1 MIELI
6 ILPVIFLLIL
16 YAKSVRKVNVLNK
29 MLNNNIYIFCNIQ
42 CNCNN
47 FLKYI
52 YKCDKCCTHNLIDFT
67 STKETFN
74 FLSRITNEKSV
85 KIIIHTY
92 GGISWN
98 ADSLSLVLSKNK
110 KLYKYIYVP
119 ECALSAG
126 SVISLSGNKIF
137 CNWYSIFSPIDSQI
151 FLEDLDMSVSTKYL
165 KDLNNNNDSKMYLNK
180 RLAMSIYKDDYN
192 LLLKIF
198 KNNKN
203 KKQII
208 DKFLKTEN
216 SHDNQILIDDM
227 KKLNLPIVSKI
238 PEDIEDIFTNFKDI
252 FNL

>member
-1 MIELI
+1 MIVLI
-6 ILPVIFLLIL
+6 ILSIIFLLIL
-16 YAKSVRKVNVLNK
+16 YDNLVRKVIILNK
-29 MLNNNIYIFCNIQ
+29 KLKDNIYIFSNIQ
-42 CNCNN
+42 CNCNK
-47 FLKYI
+47 FLKNI
-52 YKCDKCCTHNLIDFT
+52 YKCNKCSTHNLIDFT
-67 STKETFN
+67 STKEMFN
-74 FLSRITNEKSV
+74 FLNMVTNENSV

-92 GGISWN
+92 GGVSWN

-126 SVISLSGNKIF
+126 SVISLSGNKIY
-137 CNWYSIFSPIDSQI
+137 CNWYSIFSPIDSQL

-165 KDLNNNNDSKMYLNK
+165 KDINNNNDSKMYLNK

-216 SHDNQILIDDM
+216 SHDNQILVDDM
-227 KKLNLPIVSKI
+227 KKLNLPIVTKI
-238 PEDIEDIFTNFKDI
+238 PEDIEDIFITFKDI

>member
-1 MIELI
+1 
-6 ILPVIFLLIL
+6 
-16 YAKSVRKVNVLNK
+16 
-29 MLNNNIYIFCNIQ
+29 
-42 CNCNN
+42 
-47 FLKYI
+47 
-52 YKCDKCCTHNLIDFT
+52 
-67 STKETFN
+67 
-74 FLSRITNEKSV
+74 
-85 KIIIHTY
+85 
-92 GGISWN
+92 
-98 ADSLSLVLSKNK
+98 
-110 KLYKYIYVP
+110 
-119 ECALSAG
+119 
-126 SVISLSGNKIF
+126 
-137 CNWYSIFSPIDSQI
+137 
-151 FLEDLDMSVSTKYL
+151 MSVSTKYL